1 MNIAQLTANRIIEQ
15 KPTDRDALQK
25 IKLQVAKELSANSIP
40 KNNEIIPLIDSEQEP
55 VIANLLRVKPM
66 RTSAG
71 VAPVAVM
78 TSPAPCPHGTCT
90 FCPGGP
96 TNDSPQS
103 YTGFEPAARR
113 GRRHN
118 YDPESQVRARLDQY
132 KRNGHPT
139 DKVELIVMG
148 GTFTSRSLDYQENF
162 IHGMFQALNNK
173 ESINTE
179 QYLLDN
185 ADSNHRCVALTMETR
200 PTECNEFSVFQM
212 RKAGVTRVE
221 IGVQCLTDS
230 VLDKM
235 NRQQKVTDVINATKY
250 LKEAGLKVVYHMMPG
265 LPGMTPKTDVQD
277 FERLFND
284 PDFQPDMLK
293 MYPTLLVKGSP
304 LSKKPGDFV
313 PYDTKT
319 AASVVADFKERTPP
333 YVRIQ
338 RIQRDIP
345 KNQIIDGVMNSNLR
359 QYARREMRDRGTKC
373 LCINCRELW
382 RKYIDPAE
390 AELKEISYSAS
401 GGEEKFLSFEV
412 GDKLL
417 GYLRLRLDDKATI
430 RELKVTGQAAEIGK
444 ISSGVQ
450 HMGLGSRLMKI
461 AEDYASDYSTIRV
474 THGAGTLRYF
484 EKLGYTLKDYYMV
497 KTL

>member
-1 MNIAQLTANRIIEQ
+1 MNIVQLTANRILEK
-15 KPTDRDALQK
+15 KPRDRGTLQK
-25 IKLQVAKELSANSIP
+25 IKLQVAKELQAKAVP
-40 KNNEIIPLIDSEQEP
+40 KNNEIIPFIDPQKEP
-55 VIANLLRVKPM
+55 ELAKLLRVKPM

-113 GRRHN
+113 GRRHDYN
-118 YDPESQVRARLDQY
+118 PESQVRARLEQY

-162 IHGMFQALNNK
+162 IHGMFRALNKK
-173 ESINTE
+173 ESNNTN
-179 QYLLDN
+179 QYLLEN
-185 ADSNHRCVALTMETR
+185 ANSNHRCVALTMETR

-212 RKAGVTRVE
+212 RKAGATRVE

-235 NRQQKVTDVINATKY
+235 NRQQKVTDVINATRY

-265 LPGMTPKTDVQD
+265 LPGMTPETDVRD
-277 FERLFND
+277 FERLFSD

-304 LSKKPGDFV
+304 LSKNPGNYV
-313 PYDTKT
+313 PYDTNT
-319 AASVVADFKERTPP
+319 AAKVIADFKERTPP

-359 QYARREMRDRGTKC
+359 QYARREMKERGTKC

-382 RKYIDPAE
+382 RKYMDPSD

-417 GYLRLRLDDKATI
+417 GYLRLRLDERATV

-444 ISSGVQ
+444 LGTGVQ
-450 HMGLGSRLMKI
+450 HMGLGSKLMQI
-461 AEDYASDYSTIRV
+461 AEEHASDYSSIRV
-474 THGAGTLRYF
+474 THGAGTMGYY
-484 EKLGYTLKDYYMV
+484 EKLGYHLDGYYMV
-497 KTL
+497 KNI